1 MTLSRTTLSHPVL
14 ALIVFTLLGFVGI
27 FTIKNVAIG
36 LFPEVDY
43 PYVTISTTYTNAGP
57 EAVEK
62 TVTKVLESSLV
73 SVSGLKSMT
82 SSSSEGSSRI
92 SLEFNY
98 GTDIEQ
104 AVDDVRQKLDR
115 VSRNLPD
122 NAGSPTIFKMD
133 SNSMPILRIAI
144 RGNRS
149 ASDLKQIAED
159 NIVDILEQADGVAQ
173 ASVSG
178 GKTKIV
184 RVELEQNRLAA
195 YGLTVSSV
203 SSALA
208 KQNLELGGGKLN
220 EGQKDYVVRTTGEFN
235 SVEEINNTVIT
246 TINGYDVKLSDLGKA
261 FLGYADATSEVYIN
275 GEPGVYVSVTK
286 QSGSNSVTVAN
297 NVYEK
302 MDQLNDVLPNDISM
316 TILRDDTDSIRETIN
331 TLVESAYEGLILA
344 VIVLF
349 IFLQNIKS
357 TIIIGISIPLSIV
370 ITLLAMSFAGITL
383 NMMTMTGLILGVGM
397 IVDASIVMIDNIYA
411 YRSRGAKP
419 KIAAILGS
427 QEMVTSVISG
437 NLTTI
442 CVFVPFLLY
451 MKELGMMGQMFKGII
466 FTIVIALVSS
476 LLVAIFLVPVLAGVF
491 LPLTNRNEKPVKSK
505 FFRTLYGSFE
515 NVLRFITKAYRKVLR
530 AALTYKAV
538 TLVIAVC
545 LLVIS
550 ISLIPTLRVNMMPNG
565 KDDSVTLNITMP
577 IGTPLKETKV
587 VALAFEDIIKNEIQ
601 GYKFIT
607 TSIGTGGRGFGNSG
621 TYKSSIEIRL
631 PPSAEQIDT
640 AMSIQQKLRAHF
652 NDFAGANFS
661 FSAGMRGQMTGDDI
675 DIAIRSDDLDAAL
688 SIADKIK
695 AVMDSIADI
704 GEPSVDTER
713 GLPQVEVVID
723 RERAYAFGVDV
734 TSVAKEINYAIN
746 GVTSTEYRNA
756 GKEYD
761 VIVMYKPEDR
771 QNVVDLESMYV
782 QGKNGKVSVSNFAS
796 LRRGLGPVTIS
807 RENQTRIVHVTAS
820 IVSQTNA
827 NVVED
832 MIKEGIANTFIIPE
846 GVTVSYEGSWKDV
859 TEQMKMYVSIIALA
873 IILVFGVMAATYE
886 SFKAPLINLAT
897 IPFLIIGVVIL
908 YKIINQPLSIMAMV
922 GLIMLVGIVVN
933 NGIILVDYTNLLRDR
948 GISMFEACL
957 EAGSSRLRP
966 VLMTTLTTILGM
978 LPMCFATQGMS
989 AMVQPIGIAVVGGL
1003 TSSTFVTL
1011 LVIPVLYSIV
1021 MKKSEKT
1028 EASKIKIDYTGVG
1041 KAKISRA
1048 AVESVVEKT
1057 PSEKV
1062 EKAKVDSAG
1071 QEDSDDK
1078 NEAVLKRLDYIQHMI
1093 KTMQDSL
1100 D

>member
-1 MTLSRTTLSHPVL
+1 MTLSRATLSHPVL

-302 MDQLNDVLPNDISM
+302 MDQLKDVLPNDISM

-357 TIIIGISIPLSIV
+357 TVIIGISIPLSIV

-476 LLVAIFLVPVLAGVF
+476 LLVAVFLVPVLAGVF

-505 FFRTLYGSFE
+505 FFRILYGSFE

-530 AALTYKAV
+530 AALNYKAV

-652 NDFAGANFS
+652 NDFAGASFS

-807 RENQTRIVHVTAS
+807 RENQTRIVHVKAS

-859 TEQMKMYVSIIALA
+859 TEQMKMYGSIIALA

-897 IPFLIIGVVIL
+897 IPFLIIGVVVL

-1041 KAKISRA
+1041 KSRSSNTRLEAKTEP
-1048 AVESVVEKT
+1048 VT
-1057 PSEKV
+1057 Q
-1062 EKAKVDSAG
+1062 D
-1071 QEDSDDK
+1071 DSDDK